1 MVQCCPK
8 NRVDPRIRWIPM
20 VDHHISSLSPDSPVK
35 LPSIG
40 GPLMLTAA
48 PRRCTKASH
57 DTRTA
62 LLQETRPPKPGFQA
76 LSRTSLFSIILS
88 IILNSSASFSQFCSI
103 IPKFPR
109 TGAVFQRC
117 STAPTWSTNRP
128 FPASSPGRG
137 SVGLFHQSLLWFVE
151 QWDDLPWKWL
161 LYVSVSIYY
170 SIYWS
175 RF

>member
-1 MVQCCPK
+1 MSIVPDVIRTCGSGTTKCTRMVQCCPK

-103 IPKFPR
+103 VIPKFPR
-109 TGAVFQRC
+109 TFSFPNQVFDC
-117 STAPTWSTNRP
+117 T
-128 FPASSPGRG
+128 
-137 SVGLFHQSLLWFVE
+137 
-151 QWDDLPWKWL
+151 DLEHE
-161 LYVSVSIYY
+161 
-170 SIYWS
+170 
-175 RF
+175 